1 MVQLRRLALLPALL
15 FVLVSPAQL
24 LAQQPAQPTPPAGSN
39 WQRVQAIPMGTS
51 IRLDAGKRHQS
62 CVLSAVDAESLT
74 CVHGKSLTFARSE
87 IRTIKISHRV
97 RSALIA
103 AAIGAGAGA
112 GIMEAT
118 DKPDSWFHGAVVG
131 IGAVIGA
138 AIGAP
143 IGALTDFAHSTVYRA
158 P

>member
-15 FVLVSPAQL
+15 FVLVSPVQP

-39 WQRVQAIPMGTS
+39 WQRVQALPIGTS

-62 CVLSAVDAESLT
+62 CILSAIDADSLT

-112 GIMEAT
+112 GIMEAA
-118 DKPDSWFHGAVVG
+118 DKPGSWFHGAVVG
-131 IGAVIGA
+131 VGAVIGV